1 MAQKRASDL
10 EIKRIQGTVL
20 AMRTSASTFVN
31 KQLHAYK
38 EAIEEDLVRASFFE
52 YKNMHFN
59 ILKIFQR
66 KTTYAVNNKQTINL
80 KCLNKI
86 NVSEAL
92 NDSRARNPQDLMAK
106 VSACIFVLSILF

>member
-38 EAIEEDLVRASFFE
+38 EAIEEDLVSLMFLFMRKKI
-52 YKNMHFN
+52 YFN
-59 ILKIFQR
+59 ILKISR
-66 KTTYAVNNKQTINL
+66 GKPRMPSTTNKRST
-80 KCLNKI
+80 
-86 NVSEAL
+86 
-92 NDSRARNPQDLMAK
+92 
-106 VSACIFVLSILF
+106 

>member
-38 EAIEEDLVRASFFE
+38 EAIEEDLVR
-52 YKNMHFN
+52 
-59 ILKIFQR
+59 
-66 KTTYAVNNKQTINL
+66 V
-80 KCLNKI
+80 
-86 NVSEAL
+86 
-92 NDSRARNPQDLMAK
+92 
-106 VSACIFVLSILF
+106 